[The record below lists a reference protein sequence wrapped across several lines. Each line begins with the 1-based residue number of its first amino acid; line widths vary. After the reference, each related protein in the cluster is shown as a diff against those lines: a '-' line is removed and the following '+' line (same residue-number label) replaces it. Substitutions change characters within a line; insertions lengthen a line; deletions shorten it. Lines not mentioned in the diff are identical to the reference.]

1 MPQAFTRA
9 QIEELEID
17 RSRPLVICDVDEVV
31 VHFIQGFEAHLEAK
45 GFSLEFDSFALNG
58 NVRHR
63 HSGQSLPGEAVS
75 AQVMEFFASS
85 TRHQKLIPGAVEA
98 LNALSDHAEIVML
111 TNLPGEFRQ
120 ERIENLMG
128 HGLHHP
134 VVVNAGPKGPAVRL
148 LTQTHAAPVV
158 FIDDS
163 PSYLESV
170 YEHNPDCRLIH
181 FLQDE
186 RLMKV
191 AEPMPWLSLRTA
203 NWPEAHAHVME
214 LIGVTA

>member
-191 AEPMPWLSLRTA
+191 AEPMPW
-203 NWPEAHAHVME
+203 
-214 LIGVTA
+214 